1 MATRGLPHWPYT
13 EADPGALP
21 PAERLVLDAAR
32 QWAAAARAGEPPLP
46 AMRRLMA
53 AEDAAAAAPAL
64 DALLRGLAAAHPLTL
79 GCPLCPRLVGEEP
92 SLLLAV
98 ALAQRGPRTE
108 ALACLLRRLPPPRA
122 YQAMASAIGLGIEL
136 RRAGL
141 VMADPWQRCG

>member
-1 MATRGLPHWPYT
+1 MSEHSLIEVDRI
-13 EADPGALP
+13 
-21 PAERLVLDAAR
+21 AAC
-32 QWAAAARAGEPPLP
+32 
-46 AMRRLMA
+46 A
-53 AEDAAAAAPAL
+53 AEAEALLRERDPVAAE
-64 DALLRGLAAAHPLTL
+64 ALLRGLAAAHPLTL